1 MPPGLTDRLI
11 NPLLKEAQSALDEKI
26 VDDAD
31 LVDAGS
37 IFGFGFAPHTGG
49 PMNTLAELRAK

>member
-1 MPPGLTDRLI
+1 MI